1 MSRLHRVQLLNDNAN
16 QWGYR
21 PALTGIRALA
31 VYIVVLFHSEI
42 PLFESGFIGVDL
54 FFVLSGFLV
63 CNVIV
68 EEYEKHGTIT
78 LSKFYARRMR
88 RLLPAMGAMV
98 VSVSLFY
105 VLLQNTSERIKF
117 VPSARSALLYFA
129 NWNFI
134 IESTDYFAAE
144 AKTNPFGHLWS
155 LSIEEQ
161 FYLFFP
167 IFLAIVYR
175 LTKRFSKRL
184 LIALPLC
191 LLLTSLFIQVLLSGN
206 STRSYYGTDAK
217 VYQLLAGATLAIWL
231 RARKSAFKISSRFV
245 NGIGILALF
254 GFVLLATRFSAQLSA
269 SLIGVIATVLGV
281 LIIFSIENQRN
292 GALGRLFSFRSLVYL
307 GNISYA
313 TYLWHWPIIVV
324 LRQIFLVNPI
334 VIAGCAVG
342 LSTIFA
348 SASYHMLEMPIRTS
362 KFSRRNSLKSISIGV
377 VFSILFGFFIIP
389 TILGI
394 EHEAVTKIRTVPV
407 RSVVQ
412 NDLVIDPVTSSS
424 SLIDEPEPSFLE
436 PNCIGVDLGRCYL
449 HKGSGPTV
457 LLIGDS
463 HAIHIAEMFVDAA
476 KRLNFSLVIS
486 AAGGC
491 RWPIGLR
498 LKDRLDDDKIELCA
512 DLERENLERVIP
524 ELKPSLIIVTNRI
537 FDSPLRIQ
545 LKGMRGF
552 ENVNQLASA
561 TLDKYTA
568 DGRNVLIVEPIP
580 ETNAFDSRVCFLNA
594 STPAERQLCV
604 FEISMEPTEFEL
616 FEREMDTKRNN
627 VATVNIDDWVCPR
640 APICD
645 PTGNGAIV
653 WADDNHMT
661 PGYARTLGR
670 RMADLL
676 KVTQFLEAG
685 GQG

>member
-1 MSRLHRVQLLNDNAN
+1 MQSSRHDIN

-31 VYIVVLFHSEI
+31 VYIVVLFHSDI
-42 PLFESGFIGVDL
+42 PLLESGYIGVDL

-63 CNVIV
+63 CNVLAA
-68 EEYEKHGTIT
+68 EYEKNGKLT
-78 LSKFYARRMR
+78 LPKFYARRMR

-98 VSVSLFY
+98 LSVSLFF

-134 IESTDYFAAE
+134 IESADYFAPE
-144 AKTNPFGHLWS
+144 AQTNPFGHLWS

-161 FYLFFP
+161 FYLLFP
-167 IFLAIVYR
+167 IFFAIVYK
-175 LTKRFSKRL
+175 LTKRFSKHL
-184 LIALPLC
+184 LIAIPLC
-191 LLLTSLFIQVLLSGN
+191 LLFASLFLQVRLSGN
-206 STRSYYGTDAK
+206 AARSYYGTDAK
-217 VYQLLAGATLAIWL
+217 IYQLLAGAILAIWL
-231 RARKSAFKISSRFV
+231 RDRKSVFKTSSRFV
-245 NGIGILALF
+245 NGIGIISLF
-254 GFVLLATRFSAQLSA
+254 GFVLLASTLSA
-269 SLIGVIATVLGV
+269 PLSTSQTGIMATALG
-281 LIIFSIENQRN
+281 LLLIFSIENQQN
-292 GALGRLFSFRSLVYL
+292 GALGRLFSIKPLVYL

-313 TYLWHWPIIVV
+313 TYLWHWPIIVI
-324 LRQIFLVNPI
+324 LRQVFLVNPI
-334 VIAGCAVG
+334 VIAGFAVG

-362 KFSRRNSLKSISIGV
+362 KFLRRNSLKSISIGV

-389 TILGI
+389 AILGI
-394 EHEAVTKIRTVPV
+394 EHDAVTKIRTVPIK
-407 RSVVQ
+407 SVVQ
-412 NDLVIDPVTSSS
+412 NDLVGDPSTSGSA
-424 SLIDEPEPSFLE
+424 LIDEPEQTFLE
-436 PNCIGVDLGRCYL
+436 PNCIGVDLSRCYL

-476 KRLNFSLVIS
+476 KILNFSLVIS

-498 LKDRLDDDKIELCA
+498 LEDRLDEDQINLCA

-537 FDSPLRIQ
+537 FDSPFRIR

-568 DGRNVLIVEPIP
+568 DGRRVLIVEPIP
-580 ETNAFDSRVCFLNA
+580 ETNGFDSRVCFLNA
-594 STPAERQLCV
+594 STPAERQLCA
-604 FEISMEPTEFEL
+604 FEISLEPTAFEL
-616 FEREMDTKRNN
+616 FEREMDATRNN
-627 VATVNIDDWVCPR
+627 VVTVNIDDWVCPR

-645 PTGNGAIV
+645 PTGNGSIV
-653 WADDNHMT
+653 WADDNHMA
-661 PGYARTLGR
+661 PGYARTLGQ
-670 RMADLL
+670 RMADFLMA
-676 KVTQFLEAG
+676 TQFLEAG

>member
-1 MSRLHRVQLLNDNAN
+1 MQSSRQDTN

-31 VYIVVLFHSEI
+31 VYIVVLFHSDI
-42 PLFESGFIGVDL
+42 PLLESGYIGVDL

-63 CNVIV
+63 CNVLTD
-68 EEYEKHGTIT
+68 EYKKDGKLT
-78 LSKFYARRMR
+78 LPKFYARRMR

-98 VSVSLFY
+98 LSVSLFF

-134 IESTDYFAAE
+134 IESADYFAPE
-144 AKTNPFGHLWS
+144 AQTNPFGHLWS

-161 FYLFFP
+161 FYLLFP
-167 IFLAIVYR
+167 IFFAIVYK
-175 LTKRFSKRL
+175 LTKRFSKHL
-184 LIALPLC
+184 LIAIPLC
-191 LLLTSLFIQVLLSGN
+191 LLFASLFLQVRLSGN
-206 STRSYYGTDAK
+206 AARSYYGTDAK
-217 VYQLLAGATLAIWL
+217 IYQLLAGAILAIWL
-231 RARKSAFKISSRFV
+231 RDRKSVFKISLRFV
-245 NGIGILALF
+245 NGIGIISLF
-254 GFVLLATRFSAQLSA
+254 GFVLLASTLSA
-269 SLIGVIATVLGV
+269 RLSTSQIGIMATALG
-281 LIIFSIENQRN
+281 LLLIFSIECQQK
-292 GALGRLFSFRSLVYL
+292 GALGRLFSIKPLVYL

-313 TYLWHWPIIVV
+313 TYLWHWPIIVI
-324 LRQIFLVNPI
+324 LRQVFLVNPI
-334 VIAGCAVG
+334 VIAGFAVG

-362 KFSRRNSLKSISIGV
+362 KFLRRNSLKSISIGV

-389 TILGI
+389 AILGI
-394 EHEAVTKIRTVPV
+394 EHDAVTKIRTVPIK
-407 RSVVQ
+407 SVVQ
-412 NDLVIDPVTSSS
+412 NDLVGDPSTSGSA
-424 SLIDEPEPSFLE
+424 LIDEPEQTFLE
-436 PNCIGVDLGRCYL
+436 PNCIGVDLSRCYL

-498 LKDRLDDDKIELCA
+498 LEDRLDEDQINLCA

-537 FDSPLRIQ
+537 FDSPFRIR

-568 DGRNVLIVEPIP
+568 DGRRVLIVEPIP
-580 ETNAFDSRVCFLNA
+580 ETNGFDSRVCFLNA
-594 STPAERQLCV
+594 STPAERQLCA
-604 FEISMEPTEFEL
+604 FEISLEPTAFEL
-616 FEREMDTKRNN
+616 FEREMDATRNN
-627 VATVNIDDWVCPR
+627 VVTVNIDDWVCPR

-645 PTGNGAIV
+645 PTGNGSIV
-653 WADDNHMT
+653 WADDNHMA
-661 PGYARTLGR
+661 PGYARTLGQ
-670 RMADLL
+670 RMADFLMA
-676 KVTQFLEAG
+676 TQFLEAG

>member
-1 MSRLHRVQLLNDNAN
+1 MQSSRQDTN

-31 VYIVVLFHSEI
+31 VYLVVLFHSDI
-42 PLFESGFIGVDL
+42 PLLESGYIGVDL

-63 CNVIV
+63 CNVLAD
-68 EEYEKHGTIT
+68 EYEKNGKLT
-78 LSKFYARRMR
+78 LPKFYARRMR

-98 VSVSLFY
+98 LSVSLFF
-105 VLLQNTSERIKF
+105 VLLQNTAERIKF

-134 IESTDYFAAE
+134 IESADYFAPE
-144 AKTNPFGHLWS
+144 AQTNPFGHLWS

-161 FYLFFP
+161 FYLLFP
-167 IFLAIVYR
+167 IFFAIVYK
-175 LTKRFSKRL
+175 LTKRFSKHL
-184 LIALPLC
+184 LIAIPLC
-191 LLLTSLFIQVLLSGN
+191 LLFASLFLQVRLSGN
-206 STRSYYGTDAK
+206 AARSYYGTDAK
-217 VYQLLAGATLAIWL
+217 IYQLLAGAILAIWL
-231 RARKSAFKISSRFV
+231 RDRKSVFKTSSRFV
-245 NGIGILALF
+245 NGIGIISLF
-254 GFVLLATRFSAQLSA
+254 GFVLLASTLSA
-269 SLIGVIATVLGV
+269 PLSTSQTGIMATALG
-281 LIIFSIENQRN
+281 LLLIFSIENQQN
-292 GALGRLFSFRSLVYL
+292 GALGRLFSIKPLVYL

-313 TYLWHWPIIVV
+313 TYLWHWPIIVI
-324 LRQIFLVNPI
+324 LRQVFLVNPI
-334 VIAGCAVG
+334 VIAGFAVG

-362 KFSRRNSLKSISIGV
+362 KFLRRNSLKSISIGV

-389 TILGI
+389 AILGI
-394 EHEAVTKIRTVPV
+394 EHDAATKIRTVPIK
-407 RSVVQ
+407 SVVQ
-412 NDLVIDPVTSSS
+412 NDLVGDPSTSGSA
-424 SLIDEPEPSFLE
+424 LIDEPEQTFLE
-436 PNCIGVDLGRCYL
+436 PNCIGVDLSRCYL

-476 KRLNFSLVIS
+476 KILNFSLVIS

-498 LKDRLDDDKIELCA
+498 LEDRLDEDQINLCA

-537 FDSPLRIQ
+537 FDSPFRIQ

-568 DGRNVLIVEPIP
+568 DGRRVLIVEPIP
-580 ETNAFDSRVCFLNA
+580 ETNGFDSRVCFLNA
-594 STPAERQLCV
+594 STPAERQLCA
-604 FEISMEPTEFEL
+604 FEISLEPTAFEL
-616 FEREMDTKRNN
+616 FEREMDATRNN
-627 VATVNIDDWVCPR
+627 VVTVNIDDWVCPR

-645 PTGNGAIV
+645 PTGNGSIV
-653 WADDNHMT
+653 WADDNHMA
-661 PGYARTLGR
+661 PGYARTLGQ
-670 RMADLL
+670 RMADFLMA
-676 KVTQFLEAG
+676 TQFLEAG

>member
-1 MSRLHRVQLLNDNAN
+1 MFRLRQVQIQGEVTN

-42 PLFESGFIGVDL
+42 PLFSSGYIGVDL

-63 CNVIV
+63 CNVLAD
-68 EEYEKHGTIT
+68 EYEKNGKLT
-78 LSKFYARRMR
+78 LPKFYARRMR

-98 VSVSLFY
+98 LSVSLFLI
-105 VLLQNTSERIKF
+105 LLQNTSERIKF

-134 IESTDYFAAE
+134 IESADYFAPE
-144 AKTNPFGHLWS
+144 AQTNPFGHLWS

-167 IFLAIVYR
+167 IFFAIVYK
-175 LTKRFSKRL
+175 LTKRFSKHL
-184 LIALPLC
+184 LIAIPFC
-191 LLLTSLFIQVLLSGN
+191 LLFASLFLQVRLSGN
-206 STRSYYGTDAK
+206 AARSYYGTDAK
-217 VYQLLAGATLAIWL
+217 IYQLLAGVTLAIWL
-231 RARKSAFKISSRFV
+231 RDRKSVFKISSSFV
-245 NGIGILALF
+245 NGVGIITLF
-254 GFVLLATRFSAQLSA
+254 GFVLLASTLSARLSA
-269 SLIGVIATVLGV
+269 SQTGIMATALG
-281 LIIFSIENQRN
+281 LLLIFSIENQQN
-292 GALGRLFSFRSLVYL
+292 GALGRLFSIKPLVYL

-313 TYLWHWPIIVV
+313 TYLWHWPIIVI
-324 LRQIFLVNPI
+324 LRQIFLINPI
-334 VIAGCAVG
+334 VIAGFAVG

-362 KFSRRNSLKSISIGV
+362 KFLSRNSLKSISIGV
-377 VFSILFGFFIIP
+377 VFSILFGFFVIP

-394 EHEAVTKIRTVPV
+394 EHDAVTKIRTVPIKN
-407 RSVVQ
+407 VVQ
-412 NDLVIDPVTSSS
+412 NDLVSDPVTSGSA
-424 SLIDEPEPSFLE
+424 LIDEPEQSFLE
-436 PNCIGVDLGRCYL
+436 PNCIGVELNRCYL
-449 HKGSGPTV
+449 HKGSGRTV

-463 HAIHIAEMFVDAA
+463 HAIHSAEMFVDAA

-498 LKDRLDDDKIELCA
+498 LEDRLDEDQIELCA

-537 FDSPLRIQ
+537 FDSPFRIQ
-545 LKGMRGF
+545 LKGIRGF
-552 ENVNQLASA
+552 ENVNQLASV

-568 DGRNVLIVEPIP
+568 NGRNVLIVEPIP

-594 STPAERQLCV
+594 STPAERQLCA
-604 FEISMEPTEFEL
+604 FEISMEPTPFEL
-616 FEREMDTKRNN
+616 FEREMDVKRNN
-627 VATVNIDDWVCPR
+627 VVTVNIDDWVCPR

-645 PTGNGAIV
+645 PTGNGSIV
-653 WADDNHMT
+653 WADDNHMA

-670 RMADLL
+670 RMADFL
-676 KVTQFLEAG
+676 KATQFLEAEG
-685 GQG
+685 RG

>member
-1 MSRLHRVQLLNDNAN
+1 MQSSRQDTN

-31 VYIVVLFHSEI
+31 VYIVVLFHSDI
-42 PLFESGFIGVDL
+42 PLLESGYIGVDL

-63 CNVIV
+63 CNVLAD
-68 EEYEKHGTIT
+68 EYKKDGKLT
-78 LSKFYARRMR
+78 LPKFYARRMR

-98 VSVSLFY
+98 LSVSLFF

-134 IESTDYFAAE
+134 IESADYFAPE
-144 AKTNPFGHLWS
+144 AQTNPFGHLWS

-161 FYLFFP
+161 FYLLFP
-167 IFLAIVYR
+167 IFFAIVYK
-175 LTKRFSKRL
+175 LTKRFSKHL
-184 LIALPLC
+184 LIAIPLC
-191 LLLTSLFIQVLLSGN
+191 LLFASLFLQVRLSGN
-206 STRSYYGTDAK
+206 AARSYYGTDAK
-217 VYQLLAGATLAIWL
+217 IYQLLAGAILAIWL
-231 RARKSAFKISSRFV
+231 RDRKSVFKISLRFV
-245 NGIGILALF
+245 NGIGIISLF
-254 GFVLLATRFSAQLSA
+254 GFVLLASTLSA
-269 SLIGVIATVLGV
+269 RLSTSQTGIMATALG
-281 LIIFSIENQRN
+281 LLLIFSIECQQK
-292 GALGRLFSFRSLVYL
+292 GALGRLFSIKPLVYL

-313 TYLWHWPIIVV
+313 TYLWHWPIIVI
-324 LRQIFLVNPI
+324 LRQVFLVNPI
-334 VIAGCAVG
+334 VIAGFAVG

-362 KFSRRNSLKSISIGV
+362 KFLRRNSLKSISIGV

-498 LKDRLDDDKIELCA
+498 LEDRLDEDQINLCA

-537 FDSPLRIQ
+537 FDSPFRIR

-568 DGRNVLIVEPIP
+568 DGRRVLIVEPIP
-580 ETNAFDSRVCFLNA
+580 ETNGFDSRVCFLNA
-594 STPAERQLCV
+594 STPTERQLCA
-604 FEISMEPTEFEL
+604 FEISLEPTAFEL
-616 FEREMDTKRNN
+616 FEREMDATRNN
-627 VATVNIDDWVCPR
+627 VVTVNIDDWVCPR

-645 PTGNGAIV
+645 PTGNGSIV
-653 WADDNHMT
+653 WADDNHMA
-661 PGYARTLGR
+661 PGYARTLGQ
-670 RMADLL
+670 RMADFLMA
-676 KVTQFLEAG
+676 TQFLEAG